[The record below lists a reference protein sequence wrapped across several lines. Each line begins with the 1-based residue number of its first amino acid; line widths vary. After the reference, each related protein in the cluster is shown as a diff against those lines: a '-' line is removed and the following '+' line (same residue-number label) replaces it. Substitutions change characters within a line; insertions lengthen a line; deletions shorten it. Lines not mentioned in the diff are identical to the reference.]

1 MGQYIFKILNSFSD
15 MKAKILM
22 LGLDGAGKTTIL
34 YQMKLNE
41 AVSSVPTV
49 GFNVEEVNYR
59 GLNFT
64 VWDIGGQTRLRELW
78 HYYYNGSNA
87 IIYVL
92 DSADTDRIALAKE
105 TL

>member
-1 MGQYIFKILNSFSD
+1 MGQYILRILNSFSD

-49 GFNVEEVNYR
+49 GFNVEEVNYK
-59 GLNFT
+59 GLQFT
-64 VWDIGGQTRLRELW
+64 VWDIGGQTKLRDLW
-78 HYYYNGSNA
+78 HHYYQGSDA
-87 IIYVL
+87 VIYVL
-92 DSADTDRIALAKE
+92 DSADEERIQLAKE